1 MVENNTNNIIKE
13 DDFQYEK
20 VKGNQLSRMWHSF
33 KKRKVAVLGLVIVIF
48 YVLVAIFADRLAPY
62 DPTKQDL
69 IHMLETPSADHILG
83 TDEVGRDLFSRI
95 ITVPESP

>member
-33 KKRKVAVLGLVIVIF
+33 KKR
-48 YVLVAIFADRLAPY
+48 RLPFLA
-62 DPTKQDL
+62 L
-69 IHMLETPSADHILG
+69 L
-83 TDEVGRDLFSRI
+83 
-95 ITVPESP
+95 

>member
-48 YVLVAIFADRLAPY
+48 YGKALKSLFCFISFRLCVFGAHPAAH
-62 DPTKQDL
+62 T
-69 IHMLETPSADHILG
+69 G
-83 TDEVGRDLFSRI
+83 G
-95 ITVPESP
+95 